1 MIRFSSGRS
10 RGGAKRW
17 VLVGIGI
24 IAALG
29 CIFAF
34 LLAATPLVDS
44 SRGPAAAKA
53 PVSPAPCT
61 TTVHGVVSGR
71 STLTASFIPAKF
83 RLTSGD
89 LANSDFPNVYSLES
103 GTTSPPH
110 VEISLSNFR
119 GELNGGVGGLSVPIK
134 VRVQGQPA
142 LLENGASRGMPF
154 IGVYWKQG
162 PAHLLSVVGYKLSKS
177 MVLRVAAHVHARLGV
192 EIPLPLNPGHVVS
205 RKAAVSVAR
214 DSMPFHPGR
223 TRAKLSSW
231 TEVLGLL
238 PEKFRV
244 PSSFDLTPWRPI
256 WAVMVTH
263 GGHVPR
269 LVLIDAHSGWP
280 AFSASAGDGSRWFE
294 ALTDRDP
301 TLHRGCPGGTSARL
315 PFGIMTRHEDAYTL
329 RNSGGS
335 SLLHG
340 VRVKNIVIMKLTT
353 ISAIHYIGCT
363 KQDCGPYDLLWPRI
377 QVTQAAPGK
386 LLPAMLG
393 GALRRAAS

>member
-1 MIRFSSGRS
+1 MIRSSSARP

-24 IAALG
+24 MAAVG

-44 SRGPAAAKA
+44 SRSPAAANA

-61 TTVHGVVSGR
+61 TTVHGMVFGR

-83 RLTSGD
+83 RLTSGN
-89 LANSDFPNVYSLES
+89 LTDFTYSLES

-119 GELNGGVGGLSVPIK
+119 AGLNGGVGGLSVPIK

-162 PAHLLSVVGYKLSKS
+162 SAHLLSVVGYKLSKS
-177 MVLRVAAHVHARLGV
+177 MLLRVAAHVHARLGG
-192 EIPLPLNPGHVVS
+192 EIPLPLNPGHLLS
-205 RKAAVSVAR
+205 REAAVSVAR

-244 PSSFDLTPWRPI
+244 PSSFDPTPWHPI

-263 GGHVPR
+263 GGHLPR
-269 LVLIDAHSGWP
+269 LVLINAHSGWP
-280 AFSASAGDGSRWFE
+280 D
-294 ALTDRDP
+294 
-301 TLHRGCPGGTSARL
+301 
-315 PFGIMTRHEDAYTL
+315 
-329 RNSGGS
+329 
-335 SLLHG
+335 
-340 VRVKNIVIMKLTT
+340 V
-353 ISAIHYIGCT
+353 
-363 KQDCGPYDLLWPRI
+363 
-377 QVTQAAPGK
+377 
-386 LLPAMLG
+386 LG
-393 GALRRAAS
+393 